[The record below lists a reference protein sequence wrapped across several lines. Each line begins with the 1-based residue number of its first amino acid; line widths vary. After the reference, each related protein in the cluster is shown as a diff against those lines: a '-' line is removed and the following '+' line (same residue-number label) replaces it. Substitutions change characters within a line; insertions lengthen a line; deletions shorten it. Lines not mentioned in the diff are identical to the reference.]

1 MPSHAPLL
9 PLAHFV
15 NHELSSNSALF
26 GLEIKKFS
34 AQDRW
39 TRKENASPRS
49 LLPDSRRKYRQ
60 RNTRIT
66 GVCHGHYLSP
76 QVFSQSLPPVP
87 RYLPYNKWEKVIH
100 FYDSQPFWLALYFCL
115 NLSLTLHNK
124 LVLVRFPFPYTLTAL
139 HALCGSIGGYLLLES
154 GAFVPAKLRRGDM
167 AVLAAFSILYAVNI
181 VVSNLSLQLVTV
193 PVSVLCSTATVFV
206 AFTMLL

>member
-1 MPSHAPLL
+1 MAIFLVFHHLLLFLPFLLCRCFSSSAGFSFACFTFLPYSSCDSQERARLMFWLVSLGKLREAKRVKTILIANVNFVVNFVLINCFHATFVTRNVTQRNAFLSHAATGMPSHAPLL

-15 NHELSSNSALF
+15 NQELSSNSALF
-26 GLEIKKFS
+26 GLEIKKFP

-76 QVFSQSLPPVP
+76 QVFSQSLPPVQ
-87 RYLPYNKWEKVIH
+87 RYLPCNKWEKVI
-100 FYDSQPFWLALYFCL
+100 
-115 NLSLTLHNK
+115 
-124 LVLVRFPFPYTLTAL
+124 
-139 HALCGSIGGYLLLES
+139 
-154 GAFVPAKLRRGDM
+154 
-167 AVLAAFSILYAVNI
+167 
-181 VVSNLSLQLVTV
+181 
-193 PVSVLCSTATVFV
+193 
-206 AFTMLL
+206 